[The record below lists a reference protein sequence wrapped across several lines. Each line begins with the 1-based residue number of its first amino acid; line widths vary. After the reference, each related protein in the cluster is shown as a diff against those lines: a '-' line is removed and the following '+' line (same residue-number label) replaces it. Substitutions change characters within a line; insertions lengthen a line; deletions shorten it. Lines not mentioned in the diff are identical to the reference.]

1 MDFATAAKWYFDTA
15 WAFLTAFNIPGTNFT
30 PFAAL
35 FFGAFVVLIIG
46 FIRNIVS
53 RSSGG
58 HGGGSVKSP
67 PSGSSKI
74 SSG

>member
-15 WAFLTAFNIPGTNFT
+15 WAFLTSFNIPGTNFT

-46 FIRNIVS
+46 FIRSIVA
-53 RSSGG
+53 RISGSG
-58 HGGGSVKSP
+58 HGGSRASSP
-67 PSGSSKI
+67 PKTNKNEV
-74 SSG
+74 

>member
-35 FFGAFVVLIIG
+35 FFGAFVVLIVG
-46 FIRNIVS
+46 FIRTIIMRVS
-53 RSSGG
+53 GSG
-58 HGGGSVKSP
+58 HGGGKVSSP
-67 PSGSSKI
+67 PSSKKSS
-74 SSG
+74 S